1 MKHSLIPFIG
11 VTGGIGSGKSM
22 ICRIFSCL
30 GIPVFEADKEAK
42 IILNENEIIKKLI
55 KELLGS
61 QSYTENET
69 YNSTWVRAKIK
80 EDPTLIPLINSIIH
94 PAVREKA
101 IKWQLSQKNKAF
113 LVYESALIHAGNK
126 PELIDKLIV
135 ISANKEDRIKRINRR
150 DSLHPT
156 DIKTIIEVQPSE
168 ETYLKHSDFI
178 IKNSNNDLIWP
189 QIKKIYKSL
198 SGLTLALL
206 LLIAVY

>member
-94 PAVREKA
+94 PAVRQKA
-101 IKWQLSQKNKAF
+101 IKWQISQKNKPF

-189 QIKKIYKSL
+189 QIQKIYKSL